1 MNLML
6 SLQKKPVRAA
16 IRPSDTIER
25 IARESGLTP
34 HVSRDVGRAWHVAVF
49 SPRAYIPTAKQRP
62 ATAASDR
69 RRELE
74 G

>member
-6 SLQKKPVRAA
+6 SLQRKPVRAA

-34 HVSRDVGRAWHVAVF
+34 HVSRDVGPAWHVTVF
-49 SPRAYIPTAKQRP
+49 RRA
-62 ATAASDR
+62 
-69 RRELE
+69 
-74 G
+74 